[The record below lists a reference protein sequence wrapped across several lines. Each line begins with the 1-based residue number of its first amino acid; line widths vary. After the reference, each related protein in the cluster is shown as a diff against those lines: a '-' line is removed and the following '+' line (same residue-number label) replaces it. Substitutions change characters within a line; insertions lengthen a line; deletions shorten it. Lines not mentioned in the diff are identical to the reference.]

1 MSAVD
6 PFTPGGNFS
15 ISVTTTTGR
24 VATTG
29 AGNVMRLANVSST
42 ECFVAFGT
50 GSVNATT
57 SGFSMPGN
65 SQVFVASSDAITHV
79 AAITASGTTTLRIS
93 RGDGGV

>member
-1 MSAVD
+1 
-6 PFTPGGNFS
+6 
-15 ISVTTTTGR
+15 
-24 VATTG
+24 
-29 AGNVMRLANVSST
+29 
-42 ECFVAFGT
+42 VAFGT

-79 AAITASGTTTLRIS
+79 AAITASGSTTLRIS